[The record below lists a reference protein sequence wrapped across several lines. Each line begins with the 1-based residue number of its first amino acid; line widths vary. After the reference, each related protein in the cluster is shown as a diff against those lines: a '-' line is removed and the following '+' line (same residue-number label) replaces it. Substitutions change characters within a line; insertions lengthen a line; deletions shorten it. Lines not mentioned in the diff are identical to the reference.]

1 MYRPT
6 KYFKT
11 VKVFYILY
19 WGFSAIL
26 TANSNKQ
33 KLERNFIAFYR
44 TFAFSSRRYVGNDR
58 NVYCNMFILVYDTS
72 LQN

>member
-26 TANSNKQ
+26 NYQFQTN
-33 KLERNFIAFYR
+33 R
-44 TFAFSSRRYVGNDR
+44 TLKEISLHFTGTLHLVQGFSPCSWRYVGNDR
-58 NVYCNMFILVYDTS
+58 NVYL
-72 LQN
+72 